1 MRLRDAWR
9 LADSACGR
17 VGSSVI
23 LLFAMLAAPLSS
35 QDLETTLQ
43 PGRDHVISVFDEVK
57 DPRERQ
63 ALVHLYKLREPD
75 ERAEAAERFLSTYPQ
90 SDFLADID
98 ELAAKAY
105 VDEGKMQRAL
115 LHARRSL
122 KIMPENPLLL
132 VTMANAADS
141 AGLAAD
147 AQRFATQALFYLPI
161 MAGPSSI
168 PNKDWPAIQREMQR
182 SCLVILA
189 RRSLA
194 SALELPKRKDRAVLL
209 GSAKSSL
216 REALSLDSGDETARY
231 LLGIDELA
239 LGNRD
244 AASAAFV
251 RVAKSEDRL
260 AAQGRE
266 KLKEIYQLSK
276 PDKTFDDFV
285 KRAQEIAVDF
295 TPAAATHSKPLPEY
309 AGSQTCRVCH
319 IQIYESWSHTGMAR
333 MLRPYRPENIIG
345 DFAKNNVV
353 RSGEQDEWRDG
364 RLLLQ
369 PGTGA
374 PVARMLVDKGRHYFQ
389 VKEQDGEWRRYAV
402 DYTIGS
408 KWEQAYVTRLPN
420 GELHVFPLQYNVRL
434 HQWVNFWKVLDP
446 PGSRRAVLSRWGK
459 FDIWTNYEANCAACH
474 TSQLRNLKGGG
485 FEAGQLE
492 FREPGV
498 DCEMCHGPSQKHVN
512 AMRTGKPYEKTPL
525 EPPVDFNKISSRQ
538 FLKVCSQ
545 CHMQSAIRN
554 PGPHGE
560 LNYSREGDFVPT
572 YLRRPLAE
580 FSRKGFYKD
589 GRFRQTTFI
598 VEAFSRSQ
606 CFQAGDATCASCHEV
621 HTRDP
626 AANPVSLRYPTEPD
640 RMCLQCHSS
649 YKSPEGQ
656 ARHMRHA
663 ATAKNVKCVDCHM
676 PRITEALLFRARSH
690 RIDDIPDPA
699 MSARFG
705 QEDSP
710 NACLLCHQSTVST
723 TQLFATWSRK

>member
-1 MRLRDAWR
+1 M
-9 LADSACGR
+9 DSICARAGAP
-17 VGSSVI
+17 VI
-23 LLFAMLAAPLSS
+23 LLLGMLAAPFAG

-43 PGRDHVISVFDEVK
+43 PQRDHVISVFDEVK
-57 DPRERQ
+57 DAGERQ
-63 ALVHLYKLREPD
+63 ALVDLYKFRKPG
-75 ERAEAAERFLSTYPQ
+75 ERAGAAERFLSAYPQ
-90 SDFLADID
+90 SDFLADVD

-105 VDEGKMQRAL
+105 VDEGDIQRAL

-132 VTMANAADS
+132 VTMANAADT
-141 AGLAAD
+141 AGLPED
-147 AQRFATQALFYLPI
+147 AQQFATRALFYLPVI
-161 MAGPSSI
+161 AGPSPI
-168 PNKDWPAIQREMQR
+168 PKRDWPAIQREMQA

-194 SALELPKRKDRAVLL
+194 RALDIQAGKKRAVLL
-209 GSAKSSL
+209 GSAKSNL
-216 REALSLDSGDETARY
+216 RQALSLDSGDEAARY
-231 LLGIDELA
+231 LLGMDELA
-239 LGNRD
+239 FGDRD
-244 AASAAFV
+244 AAAGVFA
-251 RVAKSEDRL
+251 RVAGSNGGF
-260 AAQGRE
+260 AAQATE
-266 KLKEIYQLSK
+266 KLKEIYPLSTA
-276 PDKTFDDFV
+276 DKTFDDFV
-285 KRAQEIAVDF
+285 KRARERPDDVAPAV
-295 TPAAATHSKPLPEY
+295 AIQSKPLPEY
-309 AGSQTCRVCH
+309 AGSQACRLCH
-319 IQIYESWSHTGMAR
+319 AQISESWSHTGMAR

-345 DFAKNNVV
+345 DFTQNNVV
-353 RSGEQDEWRDG
+353 RTGEHDEWRDG

-374 PVARMLVDKGRHYFQ
+374 PVARMLIDKGRHYFQ
-389 VKEQDGEWRRYAV
+389 VKEQDGEWRRYSV

-434 HQWVNFWKVLDP
+434 HQWVDFWKVLDP
-446 PGSRRAVLSRWGK
+446 PGSPRADLSRWGK

-474 TSQLRNLKGGG
+474 TSQLRNRNGGG

-498 DCEMCHGPSQKHVN
+498 ACEMCHGPSQKHVN
-512 AMRTGKPYEKTPL
+512 AMRTGKLYEKTPW
-525 EPPVDFNKISSRQ
+525 EPPVDFSKINSRE

-572 YLRRPLAE
+572 YLRRPLTE

-606 CFQAGDATCASCHEV
+606 CFQTGNATCASCHEV

-626 AANPVSLRYPTEPD
+626 ASNPVSLRFPKEPD
-640 RMCLQCHSS
+640 RMCLQCHAT
-649 YKSPEGQ
+649 YQLPVDQ
-656 ARHMRHA
+656 ARHARHA
-663 ATAKNVKCVDCHM
+663 AATKGVQCVDCHM
-676 PRITEALLFRARSH
+676 PRITEALLFQARSH

-699 MSARFG
+699 MTARFG
-705 QEDSP
+705 REGSP
-710 NACLLCHQSTVST
+710 NACVLCHRSAVSA
-723 TQLFATWSRK
+723 TQLFAEWSRN